1 MNKYRKVR
9 AAKEELAKVP
19 IYEVAKIAAALVQNP
34 GSVALKD
41 SPPKKDSDD
50 GKTTRGKATTQKP
63 LDEEGPLVVAT
74 AKAFALLEIAYYG
87 KSGLTHED
95 SYEAGLAEFVE
106 GKKIYEEYLEARA
119 KITKWEPEYDEQ
131 GQPLP
136 VPFDEGLAKLIP
148 KPGVRASQTV
158 DKRMTLFKA
167 FMIDR
172 YQTARP
178 EQDERERMTEVEDR
192 IAAMKRDGIPPHLF
206 DQWLVL
212 FPEWWQRKVSEIR
225 SAAGE
230 TGLQAKTEKK
240 GKQGRVT
247 SKADKRL
254 GARPPVLT
262 LSEGEEG
269 A

>member
-1 MNKYRKVR
+1 MVR
-9 AAKEELAKVP
+9 
-19 IYEVAKIAAALVQNP
+19 
-34 GSVALKD
+34 
-41 SPPKKDSDD
+41 
-50 GKTTRGKATTQKP
+50 
-63 LDEEGPLVVAT
+63 
-74 AKAFALLEIAYYG
+74 
-87 KSGLTHED
+87 
-95 SYEAGLAEFVE
+95 
-106 GKKIYEEYLEARA
+106 
-119 KITKWEPEYDEQ
+119 
-131 GQPLP
+131 
-136 VPFDEGLAKLIP
+136 
-148 KPGVRASQTV
+148 
-158 DKRMTLFKA
+158 FKA

-178 EQDERERMTEVEDR
+178 EQDERERMIEVEDR

-254 GARPPVLT
+254 GSARRF
-262 LSEGEEG
+262 
-269 A
+269 